1 MPTLDPKKAKEAKA
15 NIAFAKMALKK
26 AEVKDKDGNGV
37 RVGFAFSPGKD
48 KNDHIFLINP
58 RKKGQALMAE
68 IRKGHPDRKVLCCG
82 HATVVKDGGKKTMSI
97 VYVKKLGGAERKMQE
112 ALKAMSLMYRVQL
125 EKEDEA
131 EDIAEDVTALEEA
144 VEDEAGDQG
153 DAPTEDADDD
163 DDRRPAAGGDD
174 KDAETAGDDEDED
187 DDEGDE
193 DETET
198 ADADEEA
205 DAPTAAVASKGAP
218 PAAAAKLAAL
228 GAAPKVWHQTR
239 GVMAKSIE
247 NLRAAI
253 KKEYASEAPELN
265 AEIDKGMAQ
274 MDRIMARLDHQLA
287 EQMDKAHKAKD
298 EATRKAELAK
308 AHNILKEH
316 IKYVQSE
323 PLIAHIDANP
333 FGVQTNLKKTLM
345 MSFTHVAKVIS

>member
-15 NIAFAKMALKK
+15 NIAFAKIALKK
-26 AEVKDKDGNGV
+26 AEAKDKDGNGV
-37 RVGFAFSPGKD
+37 RVGFAFAPGKD
-48 KNDHIFLINP
+48 KKDHILLINP

-82 HATVVKDGGKKTMSI
+82 HATVTKEGGKKAMSLI
-97 VYVKKLGGAERKMQE
+97 YVKKLGGAERKMQE
-112 ALKAMSLMYRVQL
+112 ALKAMSLMYLVKL
-125 EKEDEA
+125 EKEEEA
-131 EDIAEDVTALEEA
+131 EDIAEEIADAVEEA
-144 VEDEAGDQG
+144 LDDEGEEAQDADAGDG
-153 DAPTEDADDD
+153 DEDDGDTDDE
-163 DDRRPAAGGDD
+163 RQTAAGGDD
-174 KDAETAGDDEDED
+174 DDTEAAGDD
-187 DDEGDE
+187 
-193 DETET
+193 DETDT

-205 DAPTAAVASKGAP
+205 DAPAAAGAP
-218 PAAAAKLAAL
+218 KAASPAAAAKLAAI

-239 GVMAKSIE
+239 GVMSKSIE

-265 AEIDKGMAQ
+265 AEIDKGIAQ

-287 EQMDKAHKAKD
+287 EQIDKAHKAKD
-298 EATRKAELAK
+298 EAARKAELAK
-308 AHNILKEH
+308 AQNILKEH

-323 PLIAHIDANP
+323 PLIAHIDSNP